1 MCVLTEIS
9 TRTYRNKYAHLLKRV
24 RRTDIDFERVAEEPF
39 RAILLHSP
47 GRKPWVIIV
56 NTFIEPQRGGTTERI
71 NSNACVGSAAPTEL
85 LIFVSPVYPGF
96 HFGLCP
102 YSTLGFEECR
112 PCRAH
117 LRYPQQS
124 ITLNHCIIRH
134 SLRYYRHSGL
144 VIYISKLPAPS
155 ASMPCDYR
163 IL

>member
-85 LIFVSPVYPGF
+85 IPLLSACTQGFISGFALIPPWALKSVVPTALKISLNRPLHGF
-96 HFGLCP
+96 
-102 YSTLGFEECR
+102 
-112 PCRAH
+112 
-117 LRYPQQS
+117 
-124 ITLNHCIIRH
+124 LNFDA
-134 SLRYYRHSGL
+134 
-144 VIYISKLPAPS
+144 PALS
-155 ASMPCDYR
+155 
-163 IL
+163 